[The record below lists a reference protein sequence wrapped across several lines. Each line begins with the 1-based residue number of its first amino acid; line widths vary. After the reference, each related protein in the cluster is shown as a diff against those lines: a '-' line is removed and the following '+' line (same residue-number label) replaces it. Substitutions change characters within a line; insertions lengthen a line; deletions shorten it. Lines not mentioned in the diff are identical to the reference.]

1 MIFTAFPLTDCETQY
16 DSVHEITKFLCVT
29 LRGKIKCPGAQVE
42 KQVEKRHF
50 YQDFLKVWCDEE

>member
-29 LRGKIKCPGAQVE
+29 LWGKIKCPGALFHVE
-42 KQVEKRHF
+42 KHHF
-50 YQDFLKVWCDEE
+50 YYDFLKVWCDEE